1 MVIKGMVIMLVI
13 HYLSCAITFLLV
25 FYLLWVLVD
34 IPLKHFCKGLLKPVY
49 RNLIGI
55 TVSPKTRGRKP
66 LPSDM
71 GRKLAPH

>member
-1 MVIKGMVIMLVI
+1 MLVM

-25 FYLLWVLVD
+25 FYMLWVLVD

-55 TVSPKTRGRKP
+55 TVSLVILINFFNISSPYK
-66 LPSDM
+66 
-71 GRKLAPH
+71 

>member
-1 MVIKGMVIMLVI
+1 MLVM

-34 IPLKHFCKGLLKPVY
+34 IPLKPFCNGLLKPVY

-55 TVSPKTRGRKP
+55 TVSLVILINFFTISSPYK
-66 LPSDM
+66 
-71 GRKLAPH
+71 

>member
-1 MVIKGMVIMLVI
+1 MLVM

-34 IPLKHFCKGLLKPVY
+34 IPLKRFCKGLLKPVY

-55 TVSPKTRGRKP
+55 TVSLVILINFFTISSPYK
-66 LPSDM
+66 
-71 GRKLAPH
+71 